1 MSSASPEGSENDIF
15 FYLQLSNSISS
26 RQEMILCQLG
36 TIGYFAVQ
44 IQQCNILGRE
54 AAFLPTEGNSAEIPS
69 NAYSTKDLKSILP
82 SVWRL
87 LREQKKTKN
96 KLWPCFLHIGLS
108 VLCNKNQREKILLQ
122 SKKKASH
129 FISSNTLKFYH
140 PQRQS

>member
-1 MSSASPEGSENDIF
+1 MSSTNPEGSENDIF

-87 LREQKKTKN
+87 LRE
-96 KLWPCFLHIGLS
+96 
-108 VLCNKNQREKILLQ
+108 
-122 SKKKASH
+122 
-129 FISSNTLKFYH
+129 
-140 PQRQS
+140 